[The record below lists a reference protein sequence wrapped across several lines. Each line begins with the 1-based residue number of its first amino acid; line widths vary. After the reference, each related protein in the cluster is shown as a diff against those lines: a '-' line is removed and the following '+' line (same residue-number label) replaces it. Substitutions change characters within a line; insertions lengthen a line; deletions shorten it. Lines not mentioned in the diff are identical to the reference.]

1 MDAATMRSMRL
12 GETIVRSCNYSML
25 GSGIRCLPK
34 VFRPVASP
42 SAVHTSKRFLVS
54 RKQRRK
60 LERTGELKFRGAGT
74 QKAAE
79 TRLLAA
85 EQPVSL
91 REAMQQV
98 KWDPFLFL
106 GVAPLVAWL
115 ILITIKPELREQMNE
130 KWRETRSAFSP
141 VQEDDDREATPQLA
155 VDPSRSSSEQPK

>member
-1 MDAATMRSMRL
+1 MRSMRL
-12 GETIVRSCNYSML
+12 GETAVRSYNYSML

-79 TRLLAA
+79 TRLAA

-115 ILITIKPELREQMNE
+115 ILITMKPELREQMNE
-130 KWRETRSAFSP
+130 KWRETRSAFFSL
-141 VQEDDDREATPQLA
+141 QEDGDREETPQLA
-155 VDPSRSSSEQPK
+155 EDPSRSSSEQPK